1 MQWWFGFIDGKATP
15 ETIEIGCR
23 NEHRRARFERASI
36 SGRVW
41 KVYDR
46 MCIWD
51 DDIIKGGGVV
61 ACHNI
66 SPWEVYALARARI
79 IPPPAEIEMRSG
91 ADTDRCL
98 DQAIADLCEV
108 SMPVRFN
115 KRVARPGIRT
125 RRNCVRSYASRAK
138 TKPRRCL

>member
-108 SMPVRFN
+108 SMP
-115 KRVARPGIRT
+115 AGSRT
-125 RRNCVRSYASRAK
+125 AFSRSRTTPQTLVPCETSER
-138 TKPRRCL
+138 TFEE